1 MVLDASIYLKGSTPM
16 PAIAATPSP
25 TLAPTPLPARDWP
38 QNTRN
43 NFFNERVAWTSKILT
58 TSATDLNRLDQFVFD
73 KPDTPEVPVFIAG
86 ISKNIATAQ
95 REFSTLVPSD
105 RQAEALNQVVAG
117 VAQLGKDWAKHTS
130 HGGDTVEALG
140 FQQDLQ
146 AADVVLKGTH
156 RGLEQ

>member
-1 MVLDASIYLKGSTPM
+1 M
-16 PAIAATPSP
+16 PVIAPSVAAP
-25 TLAPTPLPARDWP
+25 KLTPTPLPARDWP

-43 NFFNERVAWTSKILT
+43 NFFDERVAWTSKILT
-58 TSATDLNRLDQFVFD
+58 TASGDLGKLSQFVFD

-95 REFSTLVPSD
+95 NEFSTLVPSD
-105 RQAEALNQVVAG
+105 RQAEALSQVVTG
-117 VAQLGKDWAKHTS
+117 VAQLGKDWAKHTA
-130 HGGDTVEALG
+130 HGGDSVEALG

-156 RGLEQ
+156 LGLETAPQ